1 MPTEIST
8 GKRTIGQFT
17 VEYQQNGYGGCI
29 PIIDGKP
36 EPRLTFG
43 YVTESD
49 KRACI
54 KAIEEALRATN
65 GSITD
70 TIYYLMNA
78 VQVAANEIKPD
89 EAVEVEST
97 DGLIEIL
104 ISYADRKAYLNTEI
118 IADIS
123 DITTEMPNEAV
134 KALLTSRAQLE
145 LNKRLEESKRWEE
158 EDDDPYSYEDG
169 ENW

>member
-8 GKRTIGQFT
+8 GKRTQGKFT

-43 YVTESD
+43 YATESD

-54 KAIEEALRATN
+54 KAIEEALKATN

-70 TIYYLMNA
+70 AVYYLMNA
-78 VQVAANEIKPD
+78 IQIAANDINPD
-89 EAVEVEST
+89 EVVTVEGT
-97 DGLIEIL
+97 EIL
-104 ISYADRKAYLNTEI
+104 ISYANRKAYLNTEEL
-118 IADIS
+118 ANLEDLTC
-123 DITTEMPNEAV
+123 DNLPDEAV
-134 KALLTSRAQLE
+134 KALLTSRVETVLHRRIE
-145 LNKRLEESKRWEE
+145 ERLAWERDYE
-158 EDDDPYSYEDG
+158 EDPYDYDDE
-169 ENW
+169 E